1 MSCPVNFENDQ
12 SLVQKAKLLLQ
23 RNKPSTSVESSDRM
37 PEDWKKTADAKRESI
52 LAAIPKE
59 WHLEKIPSPEEQKDV
74 TGKYVQQFLTDKEV
88 EITETDAV
96 GIVEKTTSGAWTAV
110 DVIKAFC
117 HRAAIAHQ
125 LVS

>member
-1 MSCPVNFENDQ
+1 MG
-12 SLVQKAKLLLQ
+12 
-23 RNKPSTSVESSDRM
+23 SDKNW
-37 PEDWKKTADAKRESI
+37 EQLGAEKRESI

-59 WHLEKIPSPEEQKDV
+59 WRLEKIPTPEEQRDV
-74 TGKYVQQFLTDKEV
+74 SGTYIDQFLNAEEK

-96 GIVEKTTSGAWTAV
+96 GIVAKTTSGEWKAV

-125 LVS
+125 LVCFPH